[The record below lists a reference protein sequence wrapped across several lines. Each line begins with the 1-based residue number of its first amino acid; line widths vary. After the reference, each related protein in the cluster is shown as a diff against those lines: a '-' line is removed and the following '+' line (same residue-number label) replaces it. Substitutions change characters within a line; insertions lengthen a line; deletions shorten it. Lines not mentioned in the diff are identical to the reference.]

1 MSRITIKNT
10 YLGSH
15 RWKDAIDEVQ
25 FLANDHAHDFKV
37 EVSCD
42 VRHEDRELEFYLIR
56 KDLDVIVDRLFD
68 KIDSIYRFGDL
79 GCEQIGSSVLEQ
91 LVKAYGSRSWS
102 VGVWENEQQ
111 GATTYEKD
119 TEVVCDMSVDEYRSI
134 IKKARKIFEERISS
148 YGNSV
153 NEIDTHT
160 IVGLM
165 RMKLYRIYNEGLTAK
180 AEDEL
185 LDTINYAV
193 FALSR
198 INDND

>member
-1 MSRITIKNT
+1 
-10 YLGSH
+10 
-15 RWKDAIDEVQ
+15 
-25 FLANDHAHDFKV
+25 
-37 EVSCD
+37 
-42 VRHEDRELEFYLIR
+42 
-56 KDLDVIVDRLFD
+56 
-68 KIDSIYRFGDL
+68 
-79 GCEQIGSSVLEQ
+79 
-91 LVKAYGSRSWS
+91 
-102 VGVWENEQQ
+102 
-111 GATTYEKD
+111 
-119 TEVVCDMSVDEYRSI
+119 MSVDEYRSI